1 MKDVRIGL
9 IGTGGM
15 GKAHA
20 TAFRNVP
27 LVFGSEPGRPIP
39 EIVADVD
46 AKAVERWAGEF
57 GFARWTTDWREVVA
71 DPRVDVVDIT
81 TPNHL
86 HAEMAIA
93 AAEAGKHVYCEK
105 PLATTSS
112 DAARI
117 VAAVERSKVI
127 SLVGFNYLKNPAQ
140 AFARELIAAGELGEI
155 TLFRGVFD
163 QDFLTDPQITPAE
176 AKKLR
181 NASEKIENLNGRLNV
196 ANQQLAE
203 LKANPKTKPSQII
216 AKEQEITR
224 LTNDRDNA
232 VDDFNRLQQEVL
244 VAHPGKGRGRGGLDG
259 SGINPAL
266 ADNPYY
272 KLMMAEQMKQEA
284 YAGIMPDPG
293 QLADIG
299 IGGLKESFLPPG
311 FSDPQTWGVTQA
323 ASGLLNFLGGI
334 MPDPISGG
342 LLSMG
347 GAALGGSGSGMASA
361 IRGMIPK
368 PFGSLEIG
376 SPDEAP
382 GIPGYDTSGMP
393 VPGRRLPIGQVPG
406 MPRGDAAANSAGN
419 VYNDNRIQVTGG
431 NDGLANKARDNMTA
445 QQAPIARRNIGKY
458 ARGST

>member
-163 QDFLTDPQITPAE
+163 QDFLTDPGVPFSWRLDRALAGTGALGDLGSHTLAFAHFLVGDIAEVCALSATTVKERLVPAGGSGYA
-176 AKKLR
+176 AKAASDAPRRVVENEDVMELLVRFECGAIGTIGTSRVGTGRKLGL
-181 NASEKIENLNGRLNV
+181 SY
-196 ANQQLAE
+196 
-203 LKANPKTKPSQII
+203 
-216 AKEQEITR
+216 EIQGT
-224 LTNDRDNA
+224 
-232 VDDFNRLQQEVL
+232 
-244 VAHPGKGRGRGGLDG
+244 RGGLVYTQERMNELKLYRHTDPDRERG
-259 SGINPAL
+259 
-266 ADNPYY
+266 Y
-272 KLMMAEQMKQEA
+272 KTVYIGPEHPGYKAFFGL
-284 YAGIMPDPG
+284 AGIGLGYNDQKIIEAHHLITAVALNQPVQPDVRFAYRINKVIDA
-293 QLADIG
+293 AD
-299 IGGLKESFLPPG
+299 
-311 FSDPQTWGVTQA
+311 
-323 ASGLLNFLGGI
+323 ASCREHRWVQVSEF
-334 MPDPISGG
+334 
-342 LLSMG
+342 
-347 GAALGGSGSGMASA
+347 
-361 IRGMIPK
+361 
-368 PFGSLEIG
+368 
-376 SPDEAP
+376 
-382 GIPGYDTSGMP
+382 DTE
-393 VPGRRLPIGQVPG
+393 VDGRR
-406 MPRGDAAANSAGN
+406 MT
-419 VYNDNRIQVTGG
+419 NDEG
-431 NDGLANKARDNMTA
+431 
-445 QQAPIARRNIGKY
+445 
-458 ARGST
+458 

>member
-46 AKAVERWAGEF
+46 AKAVEKWAGEF

-93 AAEAGKHVYCEK
+93 AAQASKHVYCEK
-105 PLATTSS
+105 PLATTSR

-163 QDFLTDPQITPAE
+163 QDFLTDPDVPFSWRLDRALAGTGALGDLGSHTLAFAHFLVGDIAEVCALSATAVKERLVPAGGSGYA
-176 AKKLR
+176 AKAASDAPRRAVENEDVMELLVRFEGGAIGTIGTSRIGTGRKLGL
-181 NASEKIENLNGRLNV
+181 SY
-196 ANQQLAE
+196 
-203 LKANPKTKPSQII
+203 
-216 AKEQEITR
+216 EIQGT
-224 LTNDRDNA
+224 
-232 VDDFNRLQQEVL
+232 
-244 VAHPGKGRGRGGLDG
+244 RGGLVYTQERMNELKLYRHTDPDRERG
-259 SGINPAL
+259 
-266 ADNPYY
+266 Y
-272 KLMMAEQMKQEA
+272 KTVYIGPEHPGYKAFFGL
-284 YAGIMPDPG
+284 AGIGLGYNDQKIIEAHDLITAVALNQPVQPDVRFAYRINKVIDA
-293 QLADIG
+293 AD
-299 IGGLKESFLPPG
+299 
-311 FSDPQTWGVTQA
+311 
-323 ASGLLNFLGGI
+323 ASCREHRWVRVSEF
-334 MPDPISGG
+334 DT
-342 LLSMG
+342 
-347 GAALGGSGSGMASA
+347 
-361 IRGMIPK
+361 
-368 PFGSLEIG
+368 EV
-376 SPDEAP
+376 DE
-382 GIPGYDTSGMP
+382 
-393 VPGRRLPIGQVPG
+393 GRRT
-406 MPRGDAAANSAGN
+406 
-419 VYNDNRIQVTGG
+419 NDEG
-431 NDGLANKARDNMTA
+431 
-445 QQAPIARRNIGKY
+445 
-458 ARGST
+458 